1 MPLRDAQG
9 TTPRT
14 RISCILY
21 AFCAVRLALTPGR
34 FWDEQ
39 CFRDNFSTW
48 FDFESFVQQEEPE
61 SVSLAKQTFITIA
74 LARKKVP
81 L

>member
-1 MPLRDAQG
+1 MPKGQPHAHEYRALF
-9 TTPRT
+9 T
-14 RISCILY
+14 CV
-21 AFCAVRLALTPGR
+21 CAVRLALTPGR

-39 CFRDNFSTW
+39 LFRDNFGTW
-48 FDFESFVQQEEPE
+48 FDFESFGQQEEPE

>member
-1 MPLRDAQG
+1 MHKGQSHAHEYRALFICG
-9 TTPRT
+9 
-14 RISCILY
+14 
-21 AFCAVRLALTPGR
+21 CAVRLALTPGR